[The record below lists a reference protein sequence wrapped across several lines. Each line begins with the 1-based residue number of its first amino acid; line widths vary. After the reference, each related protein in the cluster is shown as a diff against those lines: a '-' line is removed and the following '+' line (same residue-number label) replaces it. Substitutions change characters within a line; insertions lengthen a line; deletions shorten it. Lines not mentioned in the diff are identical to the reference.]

1 MEQLLAIALV
11 VGVVVAAALFFMGGG
26 KKKFLDKSRQKLK
39 LGKITKPPAPHPRPA
54 RAADHARHDEIHLR
68 PAVAAMSL
76 GLPPGKHVKIFAPN
90 MTGVEAG
97 KWNGR
102 DDPEADVDE
111 IQRSYTPTSSE
122 EDTGRVDLV
131 LKVYKGGVVDRFP
144 DGGKMSQYFGGLK
157 VGDEVAISGPV
168 GMTEYLGGGK
178 WLHGRRE
185 ISASAVGMMAGGTG
199 ITPMYQILQ
208 VALKDPKD
216 KTTFSLLFA
225 NQTPDDI
232 LIKAELDALAKKYP
246 ARFSVHYTVDR
257 APKGWAGSTGFISAE
272 MIEAHLPPRR
282 PRLASSPMIKFACKQ
297 NLDKLG
303 YDKKLQLAF

>member
-39 LGKITKPPAPHPRPA
+39 LGKITKIT
-54 RAADHARHDEIHLR
+54 HDTTKFTFDL
-68 PAVAAMSL
+68 PSPSMSL
-76 GLPPGKHVKIFAPN
+76 GLPLGKHVKIFAPN

-97 KWNGR
+97 KWNGATTRGGRRR
-102 DDPEADVDE
+102 DPAVVTA
-111 IQRSYTPTSSE
+111 RRP

-272 MIEAHLPPRR
+272 MIEAHLPA
-282 PRLASSPMIKFACKQ
+282 ASPKTLVVMCGPPPMIKFACKQ